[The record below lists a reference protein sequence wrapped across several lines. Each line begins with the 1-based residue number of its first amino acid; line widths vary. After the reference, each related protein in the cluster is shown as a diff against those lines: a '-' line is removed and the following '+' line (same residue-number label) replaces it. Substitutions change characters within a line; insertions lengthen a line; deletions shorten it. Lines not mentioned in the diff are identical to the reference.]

1 MKRENER
8 NMIITTC
15 PQAWEGTG
23 AYWVLKNLEPVAN
36 TKHIPYEQLQEV
48 KDVDLIITCGIGE
61 VDLLRMAASFLK
73 GRKVKL
79 GVLFCSPLAQAHVVP
94 TSPNGDLDSL
104 LRYKNMLEAGNI
116 DYIFLTS
123 QKLAD
128 LFDNK
133 KIIYLPPPLH
143 WEDVPKTPEKNRKGI
158 GYFGTMDSH
167 KNLATM
173 FGAVK
178 HSEIE
183 DSLILTGPEK
193 VSMCSF
199 FSHLFDMKNIVLH
212 PRLPRQALLDVMSK
226 VKLGIQIGFSESF
239 NYTTWELAM
248 MEVPSIVGPSISWY
262 VANNPLRE
270 YCMVQN
276 LDDPMLIACMIE
288 RIYFNSAL
296 YLDLCEAS
304 KEVAV
309 LQMERNNRR
318 VQEVLEK
325 L

>member
-1 MKRENER
+1 
-8 NMIITTC
+8 MIITTC

-23 AYWVLKNLEPVAN
+23 AYWVLKNLESVAK

-48 KDVDLIITCGIGE
+48 EDVDLIITCGIGE

-94 TSPNGDLDSL
+94 TSSNGDLDSL
-104 LRYKNMLEAGNI
+104 LRYKNILEAGNI
-116 DYIFLTS
+116 DYIFLVS

-133 KIIYLPPPLH
+133 KIIYLPPPLC
-143 WEDVPKTPEKNRKGI
+143 WEDVPIIPEENRKGI
-158 GYFGTMDSH
+158 GFFGTMDKH

-178 HSEIE
+178 HSKIE
-183 DSLILTGPEK
+183 EPLILTGPEK
-193 VSMCSF
+193 ASMCEF
-199 FSHLFDMKNIVLH
+199 FSNLFDMKNIVLH
-212 PRLPRQALLDVMSK
+212 QRLPRQALLDVMSK
-226 VKLGIQIGFSESF
+226 VKLGIQIGFSEAF

-248 MEVPSIVGPSISWY
+248 MEVPSIVGSSIDWY
-262 VANNPLRE
+262 IKDNYLRK
-270 YCMVQN
+270 YCMVEN
-276 LDDPMLIACMIE
+276 LDDPIEIGEMIR
-288 RIYFNSAL
+288 RIYFNLNL
-296 YLDLCEAS
+296 YEDLCKVS

-309 LQMERNNRR
+309 LTMKKNNRR